1 MGELT
6 TLSSLCSKGKS
17 SLRQKDLNDA
27 GSYPVYGASG
37 IVGYLEAYQNDHE
50 YIAVVKDGAGVGRTI
65 KCKGKSSVLG
75 TMQALLPRK
84 GVECDYLLHLVRAL
98 NLGSCFSGSTIP
110 HIYFKDYGK
119 LPVPSFSP
127 EQQRGISGRFEKVES
142 LIDLENRTLECLN
155 HLIKSQFVEMFEN
168 DPSIGRT
175 RLKDVCSLITDG
187 THQPPK
193 FQTEGIPFLFVSNIA
208 SNELT
213 YETTKYISQEDYETL
228 IARTPIEV
236 GDILVSAVGSFGH
249 PAIVKDE
256 QPFCFQRHIAYLK
269 PMHTKID
276 SAFLH
281 AALLSDESQ
290 RYMDKVAKGAA
301 QRTVTLKS
309 FKELIIPLPPLPLQ
323 QKFAAFV
330 AEVDK
335 SRFVARKSTELIIK
349 KHVNIRRSTRCEI
362 AMNFDFLKRQDGY
375 YDLFADACIEAEKI
389 YAASPAMC
397 AVGCRKALE
406 LAVKWVYAIDQSI
419 CMPYRDNLSSL
430 LHESSFRDCVDERV
444 WRKLIGINKLGNLS
458 VHTDRRVTAE
468 DAILSLRSLFEFVD
482 WIDYCYGP
490 DYENR
495 SFDET
500 KVPRASIQLTVQQI
514 AAIKARESLFA
525 EKEEE
530 IKRLEAKLKAM
541 SKLVSDAKED
551 NTQKRT
557 FNPEETTEFAT
568 RKRYI
573 DWDLG
578 LAGWK
583 LDENVLQ
590 EREVHGMPS
599 ADYQFNGTGFID
611 YLLLG
616 KDGKPLAVLE
626 AKKTTYSAQKGMQ
639 QARLYAQ
646 CLESEYGYKPPIF
659 LSNGFETW
667 FIDDEQGAP
676 RQVSAVFSQDDLQ
689 KILNRRD
696 SAKAPSSLKVD
707 ESIAG
712 GRNRYYQVEAIKR
725 VCANI
730 EAGHRKSLLV
740 MATGTGKTRVSAALV
755 DVLMRSGHVKN
766 VLFLADRVALVR
778 QAKNAYQNY
787 LPNVSLCN
795 LLSNKD
801 ERGARI
807 VFSTYPTILN
817 AIDNERNEDGD
828 RMYTVAHFDL
838 IIVDEA
844 HRSIFKKYRAIFNYF
859 DALVVGLTATPAN
872 EVDRNTYDFFEV
884 ERGVPTYVYEYK
896 TATEVDHVLVPY
908 YGIETHTNFID
919 EGITYDDL
927 TPEDKETIEEDF
939 EETGQDVPDRIS
951 ANEINSW
958 VFNESTVDNVIETL
972 MEQGIKVNGGQ
983 TLGKTVI
990 FAQSQKHARFIV
1002 ERFGKLYPNLPG
1014 DYIKAILYSDDYSHT
1029 VIDDFELKELPVI
1042 AVSVDMM
1049 DTGVDVPEIVNL
1061 VFFKKVRSK
1070 IKFWQMIG
1078 RGTRLCEGLEVEDPL
1093 DGSHE
1098 DKQRFFIFDWCRNFE
1113 FFQENP
1119 KIVEGKMAISLS
1131 ETIFQRQ
1138 AELIK
1143 LLQESAFAS
1152 DVYQSFRNEL
1162 IGLMHGQV
1170 IALNDE
1176 LFSVRQ
1182 YRREVDKYR
1191 QIESYRVISA
1201 TDFSELKSP
1210 ISMLIV
1216 NDESDTDA
1224 LRFDALM
1231 YGYMVAVCSSQNT
1244 RSYKKRLEYV
1254 ATSLKEVVSIPQ
1266 VKDKL
1271 PLIEEIADEL
1281 ISNNV
1286 DLLTLEEIRK
1296 ELRDLIRFITHGK
1309 KRRDVITHLEDP
1321 VTKIVYGVGTDMDE
1335 DYEDYKLKV
1344 ERYLRDYSDTLVI
1357 NKLRTNKPMT
1367 SEEFT
1372 QLEYIFTHKLGNA
1385 EDYAKAYGNT
1395 PFGLLVRK
1403 LVHLDREA
1411 AMEAFADFL
1420 NDQSLNEQQI
1430 SFVKRV
1436 VNYVVDNGYMEPQ
1449 ALMQPPF
1456 DRPKSF
1462 VRMFTTQQQ
1471 RNLLTAINTIRDNAT
1486 QPAA

>member
-1 MGELT
+1 
-6 TLSSLCSKGKS
+6 
-17 SLRQKDLNDA
+17 
-27 GSYPVYGASG
+27 
-37 IVGYLEAYQNDHE
+37 
-50 YIAVVKDGAGVGRTI
+50 
-65 KCKGKSSVLG
+65 
-75 TMQALLPRK
+75 
-84 GVECDYLLHLVRAL
+84 
-98 NLGSCFSGSTIP
+98 
-110 HIYFKDYGK
+110 
-119 LPVPSFSP
+119 
-127 EQQRGISGRFEKVES
+127 
-142 LIDLENRTLECLN
+142 
-155 HLIKSQFVEMFEN
+155 
-168 DPSIGRT
+168 
-175 RLKDVCSLITDG
+175 
-187 THQPPK
+187 
-193 FQTEGIPFLFVSNIA
+193 
-208 SNELT
+208 
-213 YETTKYISQEDYETL
+213 
-228 IARTPIEV
+228 
-236 GDILVSAVGSFGH
+236 
-249 PAIVKDE
+249 
-256 QPFCFQRHIAYLK
+256 
-269 PMHTKID
+269 
-276 SAFLH
+276 
-281 AALLSDESQ
+281 
-290 RYMDKVAKGAA
+290 
-301 QRTVTLKS
+301 
-309 FKELIIPLPPLPLQ
+309 
-323 QKFAAFV
+323 
-330 AEVDK
+330 
-335 SRFVARKSTELIIK
+335 
-349 KHVNIRRSTRCEI
+349 
-362 AMNFDFLKRQDGY
+362 MNFDFLKRRDGY

-389 YAASPAMC
+389 YVTSPAMC

-419 CMPYRDNLSSL
+419 SMPYRDNLSSL

-444 WRKLIGINKLGNLS
+444 WHRLIGINKLGNLS

-490 DYENR
+490 DYEVR
-495 SFDET
+495 SFDEE
-500 KVPRASIQLTVQQI
+500 KIPKKGIQLTSQQI
-514 AAIKARESLFA
+514 AAIKARESLIA
-525 EKEEE
+525 EREEE
-530 IKRLEAKLKAM
+530 IRRLEAKLKAM
-541 SKLVSDAKED
+541 SEQVSGAKTE
-551 NTQKRT
+551 NTEKRT

-590 EREVHGMPS
+590 EREVHGMPG
-599 ADYQFNGTGFID
+599 ADGKYNGVGFID

-626 AKKTTYSAQKGMQ
+626 AKKTAYSAQKGMQ
-639 QARLYAQ
+639 QARLYAR
-646 CLESEYGYKPPIF
+646 CLEREYGYKPPIF

-667 FIDDEQGAP
+667 FVDDEQGAP

-689 KILNRRD
+689 KILNRRS

-707 ESIAG
+707 ETIAG
-712 GRNRYYQVEAIKR
+712 GGKRYYQVEAIER

-795 LLSNKD
+795 LVSNKD
-801 ERGARI
+801 ERDARI

-817 AIDNERNEDGD
+817 AIDSERNEEGD

-872 EVDRNTYDFFEV
+872 EVDRNTYEFFDV

-908 YGIETHTNFID
+908 YGIETHTDFID

-927 TPEDKETIEEDF
+927 TPEDKETIEDDF
-939 EETGQDVPDRIS
+939 EETGQDVPDKIS

-958 VFNESTVDNVIETL
+958 VFNEKTVDNVLETL

-1002 ERFGKLYPNLPG
+1002 ERFGRLYPNYPG
-1014 DYIKAILYSDDYSHT
+1014 DYIKAILHSDDYSHT
-1029 VIDDFELKELPVI
+1029 AIDDFELKEFPVI

-1049 DTGVDVPEIVNL
+1049 DTGVDVPAIVNL

-1093 DGSHE
+1093 DGFHE

-1113 FFQENP
+1113 FFRENP
-1119 KIVEGKMAISLS
+1119 NVVEGKMAISLS
-1131 ETIFQRQ
+1131 EVIFQRQ
-1138 AELIK
+1138 AELAK
-1143 LLQESAFAS
+1143 LLQESPFAS
-1152 DVYQSFRNEL
+1152 DEYQSFRTEL
-1162 IGLMHGQV
+1162 IEVLHGQV

-1182 YRREVDKYR
+1182 HRREVDKYR
-1191 QIESYRVISA
+1191 RIESYRVISA
-1201 TDFSELKSP
+1201 TDLAELKAP
-1210 ISMLIV
+1210 VSMLIV
-1216 NDESDTDA
+1216 NDESDVDA
-1224 LRFDALM
+1224 LRFDSLM
-1231 YGYMVAVCSSQNT
+1231 YGYMVAVCASQKT
-1244 RSYKKRLEYV
+1244 SSYKKRLEYTAIALKGV
-1254 ATSLKEVVSIPQ
+1254 ASIPQ

-1271 PLIEEIADEL
+1271 PLIEEIADGL
-1281 ISNNV
+1281 LSDNV
-1286 DLLTLEEIRK
+1286 DVLVLEVIRK
-1296 ELRDLIRFITHGK
+1296 ELRDLIRFIVHGE

-1321 VTKIVYGVGTDMDE
+1321 VTKIVYGVGADIGE

-1344 ERYLRDYSDTLVI
+1344 ERYLKDYSETVVI
-1357 NKLRTNKPMT
+1357 HKLRTNKPMT
-1367 SEEFT
+1367 EDEFA
-1372 QLEYIFTHKLGNA
+1372 QLEYIFTHELGNA
-1385 EDYAKAYGNT
+1385 EDYARAYGDT

-1403 LVHLDREA
+1403 LVHLDRDA
-1411 AMEAFADFL
+1411 AMEAFAGFL

-1449 ALMQPPF
+1449 ALTQPPF

-1462 VRMFTTQQQ
+1462 VRMFSTQQQ
-1471 RNLLTAINTIRDNAT
+1471 MDLLTAIRNIRENAT
-1486 QPAA
+1486 RPAA